1 MMGVAV
7 NVKEFPEQFGFAP
20 AVNTIDT
27 DGTTVGFTVIA
38 IEFELAVVGL
48 AHVAVDVIVHVTV

>member
-1 MMGVAV
+1 MVPDVKAIETAGVR
-7 NVKEFPEQFGFAP
+7 
-20 AVNTIDT
+20 
-27 DGTTVGFTVIA
+27 VGFTVIA